1 MLSSVNVQELQD
13 LITRDHPGWDASVI
27 AQRAEEYRRTMD
39 SRLDSLLRAY
49 LDTGETRNF
58 RSGEFYVI
66 MIQRS
71 FEGPGDRS
79 AEDYPSIR
87 RVSLWHPAPLLF
99 PPATPS

>member
-58 RSGEFYVI
+58 RSGEFSVI
-66 MIQRS
+66 MIQRMRKGRS
-71 FEGPGDRS
+71 YFEALIMMDGLLKDPEIGRLK
-79 AEDYPSIR
+79 IFR
-87 RVSLWHPAPLLF
+87 R
-99 PPATPS
+99 

>member
-58 RSGEFYVI
+58 RSGEFSVI
-66 MIQRS
+66 MIQRMRKGRS
-71 FEGPGDRS
+71 YFEALIMVDGLLKDPEIGRLK
-79 AEDYPSIR
+79 IFR
-87 RVSLWHPAPLLF
+87 R
-99 PPATPS
+99 